1 MEELKGLMEVVVVCV
16 EGDDGVPNDDVSVR
30 QWGLEE
36 ESVGEREGEASVVE
50 AWRRG
55 RGGWWGGKGG

>member
-1 MEELKGLMEVVVVCV
+1 MCV
-16 EGDDGVPNDDVSVR
+16 KGDDGVPNDDVSVR

-55 RGGWWGGKGG
+55 RGGRWGGRGG